1 MSDLKYLITN
11 ENKLN
16 KQKRV
21 WKATKEKKKKNL
33 VKTIMEVK
41 KNILKQGP
49 QKALSNK
56 IQKQKVKL

>member
-21 WKATKEKKKKNL
+21 WKATKEKKKNL

-41 KNILKQGP
+41 KNILK
-49 QKALSNK
+49 
-56 IQKQKVKL
+56 

>member
-21 WKATKEKKKKNL
+21 WKAAKEKKKKNL

>member
-11 ENKLN
+11 EKKLN

>member
-21 WKATKEKKKKNL
+21 WKATKEKKKINMVTTEEGRERL
-33 VKTIMEVK
+33 
-41 KNILKQGP
+41 N
-49 QKALSNK
+49 
-56 IQKQKVKL
+56 